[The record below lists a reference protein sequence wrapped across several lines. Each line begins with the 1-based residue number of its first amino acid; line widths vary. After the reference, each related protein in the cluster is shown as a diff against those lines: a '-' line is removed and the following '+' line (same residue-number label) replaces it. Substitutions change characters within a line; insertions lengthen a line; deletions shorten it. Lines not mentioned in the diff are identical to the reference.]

1 MHKVTEPGGG
11 RMSDVKA
18 SSVRPPPWVGAH
30 SQAPRLEGSHQGGL
44 THNEDLGEGPKI
56 EEPLLTFPH
65 GLSSEIWDSWG
76 SPVRQA
82 SPWRWKST
90 EQMAPKWGQTTRN

>member
-1 MHKVTEPGGG
+1 
-11 RMSDVKA
+11 MSDVEA

-30 SQAPRLEGSHQGGL
+30 SQGPRLEGSHQGGL
-44 THNEDLGEGPKI
+44 THNEALGEGPKT
-56 EEPLLTFPH
+56 EEPPNFPTWSFL
-65 GLSSEIWDSWG
+65 GDMGQWG

-82 SPWRWKST
+82 SPWRWKGT